1 LSPLLPTADCQL
13 PTPTGTNT
21 DTSSRVFALLVVD
34 NDAIR
39 RQVEQELRTVREAIE
54 RCEEEIARHET
65 LDLPAFRQWMAVQCS
80 DLLDERRLLEEKIWQ
95 LRGRLAAIQ
104 GLTQHG
110 IRNVGAAFFWFHE
123 IEQNRAAI
131 PPYVRRA
138 WEEVTVGG
146 PEEQTAQGVKS
157 GRFDDGL
164 YDEEDDGFVN
174 WSARADSRY
183 AEDSDDQPDTA
194 PGEREKIARHKS
206 LYRKIALLLHPDLA
220 GVLTKQELELWY
232 QAQLAYAEKDVA
244 LLETILARC
253 DRVGTNSLTLS
264 ELRSYVQQANSRWA
278 TLRESIVGLAKIPS
292 WRFLLLSSFE
302 VKARLC
308 DFRRQL
314 QAVIRGLMSEAAKM
328 EHEIARIEGLADRWV
343 KRRKGEGKQLALGI

>member
-1 LSPLLPTADCQL
+1 
-13 PTPTGTNT
+13 
-21 DTSSRVFALLVVD
+21 LLVVD
-34 NDAIR
+34 NVALR
-39 RQVEQELRTVREAIE
+39 REVERELRTIREAIE

-65 LDLPAFRQWMAVQCS
+65 LDLPAFRQWMAIQCS
-80 DLLDERRLLEEKIWQ
+80 DLLDERRLLEEKIWG

-131 PPYVRRA
+131 PPYIRRA

-146 PEEQTAQGVKS
+146 PDEQPAQGVKS
-157 GRFDDGL
+157 GRFDDGPH
-164 YDEEDDGFVN
+164 DEEDDGFVN
-174 WSARADSRY
+174 WSERANRRHS
-183 AEDSDDQPDTA
+183 EDSADQPDTG
-194 PGEREKIARHKS
+194 PGELEEIARHKS

-220 GVLTKQELELWY
+220 GALTKQELELWY
-232 QAQLAYAEKDVA
+232 QAQRAYAEKDVV

-302 VKARLC
+302 VKVRLH
-308 DFRRQL
+308 DFRRHL
-314 QAVIRGLMSEAAKM
+314 QGVIRGLMSEAAKM
-328 EHEIARIEGLADRWV
+328 EDEIARIEGLADRWV
-343 KRRKGEGKQLALGI
+343 KRRKGKGKQLALGI